1 MVDAQ
6 GAEVLGDAGN
16 LQLQDKNGQIL
27 SSSAQRDIQQN
38 GQKAAVGTYDYRLT
52 SGVNNDGLYIGYGL
66 TGFNDKICA
75 LNTFEY
81 DRDGNNVSGIL
92 TRWRQF
98 GKRYFWPHLLL
109 GMVAASLGLPA
120 LSNAAEPN
128 APAKATTRN
137 HEPSAKVNFGQL
149 ALLEANT
156 RRPNSNYSVDYWHQH
171 AIRTVIRHLSFA
183 MAPQTLPVAE
193 ESLPLQ
199 AQHLALLDTLSAL
212 LTQEGTP
219 SMKISSG

>member
-1 MVDAQ
+1 M
-6 GAEVLGDAGN
+6 
-16 LQLQDKNGQIL
+16 
-27 SSSAQRDIQQN
+27 
-38 GQKAAVGTYDYRLT
+38 
-52 SGVNNDGLYIGYGL
+52 
-66 TGFNDKICA
+66 
-75 LNTFEY
+75 
-81 DRDGNNVSGIL
+81 SGIL

-183 MAPQTLPVAE
+183 MAPQTLPVA
-193 ESLPLQ
+193 
-199 AQHLALLDTLSAL
+199 
-212 LTQEGTP
+212 
-219 SMKISSG
+219 